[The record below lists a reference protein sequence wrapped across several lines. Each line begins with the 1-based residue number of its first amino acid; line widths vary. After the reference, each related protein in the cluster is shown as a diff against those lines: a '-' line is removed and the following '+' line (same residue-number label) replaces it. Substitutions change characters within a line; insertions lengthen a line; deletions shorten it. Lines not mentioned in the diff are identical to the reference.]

1 MMFVIFLIFC
11 LRTSNSMPLL
21 EQLKTLTVSVQNC
34 HLEIGGETGSYVSI
48 VKLHG
53 KVFFD
58 IKLCFYFNL

>member
-1 MMFVIFLIFC
+1 
-11 LRTSNSMPLL
+11 MPLL

-48 VKLHG
+48 IKLHG